1 MVKFFAKDD
10 PAVTIMATQ
19 GHFATSQSHIN
30 YYIDVT
36 RIKVR
41 VAEAA
46 EAARSLRQKLVHH
59 VTMVDTIVCL
69 DGTEV
74 LGGFLAHELEKGD
87 FRMTNTHET
96 MYVVQP
102 EENSIHQFM
111 FRENIRPSI
120 EGKNVLVLVAT
131 MTTGETVKRAI
142 ECIEYYGGKV
152 QGVVSIFSTWSGN
165 AMLIAT
171 INAVTN
177 KQQTSDLRIVFILF
191 SLHIADK
198 IISFSFGKLLRC
210 TKPHSKSKH
219 EICNRLHFFWIF
231 VLYCCFVLMSFNFY
245 NCLVGIV

>member
-1 MVKFFAKDD
+1 MQADDIRNRMVKFFAKDD

-41 VAEAA
+41 VSEAA

-152 QGVVSIFSTWSGN
+152 QGVVSIFSTRSDVDG
-165 AMLIAT
+165 
-171 INAVTN
+171 
-177 KQQTSDLRIVFILF
+177 QQVF
-191 SLHIADK
+191 SLFHEDDLPGYATYGQHECPYCAKQIPIEAMVNGYGY
-198 IISFSFGKLLRC
+198 SKL
-210 TKPHSKSKH
+210 
-219 EICNRLHFFWIF
+219 
-231 VLYCCFVLMSFNFY
+231 
-245 NCLVGIV
+245 